1 MGKGEGMD
9 EGTRGATAPPEA
21 GSVAGEV
28 PSHNL
33 PPVTY
38 QDLPEPLPLR
48 KVLGPGVVS
57 IGIGVSSGE
66 LIIWPFITS
75 QVGLVFLWAAVLGVL
90 TQFFINMEIER
101 YTLATGE
108 TAITGFSRF
117 WRPWGPIFC
126 IAALLP
132 NAWPGVATSGATI
145 LTFALGFGNA
155 TVITIIALISLATA
169 LTISPVVYQTLEKVE
184 FVKVG
189 AIILFLVVALLAVV
203 SAQTWADLP
212 ASTAEGFTAEG
223 FGRVLDLPPAL
234 ILGAVAFAGAGGVHN
249 LIQSNWI
256 RDKGYGMGARIPRLV
271 SPVTGEE
278 QARPS
283 TGYIFPQTEE
293 NLSRWRGWWRV
304 ANVEQFVTFFA
315 LGALSIVLM
324 SMIAYTTVYGQDLG
338 ENIDFFRNEGL
349 ILGETV
355 GAWFEM
361 FFYITGAVSLL
372 AGAMGIL
379 DYVGRCVSDVL
390 KSSYLADSEFW
401 TEGRLY
407 FVAVWL
413 LAAINITI
421 LLTFSSQP
429 IVLLLAQSSLS
440 GIVMF
445 VYCILLIQLNRKALP
460 DAIKI
465 RGTRLGTMIW
475 SVAVFGIL
483 SALLVYT
490 QVGDLFGG

>member
-1 MGKGEGMD
+1 MD
-9 EGTRGATAPPEA
+9 ENPRAGAVQQTGAVAEDVPP
-21 GSVAGEV
+21 SR
-28 PSHNL
+28 NL

-38 QDLPEPLPLR
+38 EDLPDPLPLR

-75 QVGLVFLWAAVLGVL
+75 QIGLVFLWAAVVGVL

-117 WRPWGPIFC
+117 WKPWGPVMCLCAIV
-126 IAALLP
+126 P
-132 NAWPGVATSGATI
+132 NAWPGVATSGAAI
-145 LTFALGFGNA
+145 LTFALGFGNG
-155 TVITIIALISLATA
+155 TVIAIIALVALAAA

-189 AIILFLVVALLAVV
+189 AVIVFLVVAIFAVI
-203 SAQTWADLP
+203 SIQAWTDLP
-212 ASTAEGFTAEG
+212 GATAEGFTAEG
-223 FGRVLDLPPAL
+223 FGQVLDLPPAL
-234 ILGAVAFAGAGGVHN
+234 ILGAAAFAGAGGVHN
-249 LIQSNWI
+249 LVQSNWI

-271 SPVTGEE
+271 SPVTGEDE
-278 QARPS
+278 ARPS

-304 ANVEQFVTFFA
+304 ANWEQLVTFFA
-315 LGALSIVLM
+315 LGALSIILM
-324 SMIAYTTVYGQDLG
+324 SMIAYSTVFGQNIG

-349 ILGETV
+349 ALGETV
-355 GAWFEM
+355 GPWFEM
-361 FFYITGAVSLL
+361 FFYLVGAISLL

-390 KSSYLADSEFW
+390 RSSYLAESTFW
-401 TEGRLY
+401 TEARLY
-407 FVAVWL
+407 FAAVWL
-413 LAAINITI
+413 LVALNIANI
-421 LLTFSSQP
+421 LFFSSQP
-429 IVLLLAQSSLS
+429 LVLLLAQSSLS

-445 VYCILLIQLNRKALP
+445 VYSILLIQLNRRALP
-460 DAIKI
+460 EAIKV
-465 RGTRLGTMIW
+465 RGARLGAMIW
-475 SVAVFGIL
+475 SVLAFGVL
-483 SALLVYT
+483 SALLVYA
-490 QVGDLFGG
+490 QVGDLFGGG